1 MIAACSSARMESH
14 WQSQPISVD
23 GNGSDW
29 GDLALDYNEEMDIV
43 YGAANNSENLLLTLR
58 FRDAR
63 LAQKATH
70 RGLVFWVNGD
80 GKKKKSLG
88 IRYVDQNAIPM
99 RFEEMRERMGDLPP
113 NDNWRDNRDERA
125 NRQLPMNGK
134 FYRISGDTTEISGN
148 GLNGFAGAVAFNDGV
163 YCYEIKFPLSAIGEK
178 AQPGQKIK
186 IGLEVEAVSKE
197 IREEMKERMK
207 EMRGSRPGGG
217 MGGGPPGGGMGGRP
231 GGGRMGG
238 RPGGMAGEN
247 PMDEL
252 DAQQLWVT
260 LQLATE
266 NGG

>member
-1 MIAACSSARMESH
+1 
-14 WQSQPISVD
+14 
-23 GNGSDW
+23 
-29 GDLALDYNEEMDIV
+29 
-43 YGAANNSENLLLTLR
+43 
-58 FRDAR
+58 
-63 LAQKATH
+63 
-70 RGLVFWVNGD
+70 
-80 GKKKKSLG
+80 
-88 IRYVDQNAIPM
+88 
-99 RFEEMRERMGDLPP
+99 
-113 NDNWRDNRDERA
+113 
-125 NRQLPMNGK
+125 
-134 FYRISGDTTEISGN
+134 
-148 GLNGFAGAVAFNDGV
+148 V

-217 MGGGPPGGGMGGRP
+217 LGGGPPGGGMGGRP